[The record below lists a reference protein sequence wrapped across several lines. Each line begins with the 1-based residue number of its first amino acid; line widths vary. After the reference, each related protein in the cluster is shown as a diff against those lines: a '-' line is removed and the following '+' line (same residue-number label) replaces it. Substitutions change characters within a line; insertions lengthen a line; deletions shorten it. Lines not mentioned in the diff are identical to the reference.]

1 MGFNLK
7 NQAKIGK
14 ITKDS
19 IETTI
24 GTRFGVRPPYFELSG
39 IISQ

>member
-24 GTRFGVRPPYFELSG
+24 GTRLGVRPYFELSG